1 MIPIHEPRKG
11 LSLSIRIQVQEGGLE
26 IFPRGTGLDR
36 ENGGGTPTS
45 ALSQGRA
52 IGPSADVV
60 TV

>member
-36 ENGGGTPTS
+36 ENGGEEYTHVSPIS
-45 ALSQGRA
+45 R
-52 IGPSADVV
+52 
-60 TV
+60 